1 MAGRTRDP
9 ARVNR
14 SFAAEQ
20 RGVAVRMALA
30 AVTTAIA
37 LGAGI
42 AIAPDLGIAT
52 LPDRIAFA
60 LRCDVFVFVWVVA
73 MIARIAALRF
83 FSPAEIDSSG
93 TSTPSPQVTNARAV
107 LQNTLEQV
115 VIAAPAH
122 LALATLLPARMLV
135 VVPIGVVLFGIGR
148 ALFWAGFARGAAA
161 RAFGF
166 ALTFYPTVAASLAAV
181 LLIVSQA

>member
-1 MAGRTRDP
+1 
-9 ARVNR
+9 VSR

-20 RGVAVRMALA
+20 RGVAVRMAAA
-30 AVTTAIA
+30 AVTAAIA

-52 LPDRIAFA
+52 LTDRIAFA
-60 LRCDVFVFVWVVA
+60 LRCDVFVFGWVVV
-73 MIARIAALRF
+73 MIARIAAMRF
-83 FSPAEIDSSG
+83 FSAADIDSSG
-93 TSTPSPQVTNARAV
+93 GSTPSSQVINARAG
-107 LQNTLEQV
+107 LQNTLEQA

-122 LALATLLPARMLV
+122 LALATLLPARILV
-135 VVPIGVVLFGIGR
+135 VIPIAIVLFGVGR
-148 ALFWAGFARGAAA
+148 ALFWAGFAWGAAA

-166 ALTFYPTVAASLAAV
+166 ALTFYPTVAAYLAAA